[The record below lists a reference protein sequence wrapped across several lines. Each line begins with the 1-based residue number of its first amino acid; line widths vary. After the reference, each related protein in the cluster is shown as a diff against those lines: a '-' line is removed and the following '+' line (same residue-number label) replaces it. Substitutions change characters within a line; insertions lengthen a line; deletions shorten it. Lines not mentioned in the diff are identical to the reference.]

1 MRRGGVALLRM
12 TKCPHNNKKENKML
26 KTGDIIL
33 TRLYEEDDI
42 EMVESVTIIFEDGI
56 PIKEEVERFT
66 LREFNE
72 TLLEKVNE
80 TSDSK

>member
-1 MRRGGVALLRM
+1 
-12 TKCPHNNKKENKML
+12 ML

-56 PIKEEVERFT
+56 PIREEVERFT

-72 TLLEKVNE
+72 TLLEKVDE
-80 TSDSK
+80 ASDNK